1 MRSSSST
8 ADASQRSSAV
18 CNRITNFNIV
28 AGEMTT
34 SISVL
39 SDLHTRSSDTIWAI
53 IRFVV

>member
-1 MRSSSST
+1 M

-53 IRFVV
+53 IRFIV